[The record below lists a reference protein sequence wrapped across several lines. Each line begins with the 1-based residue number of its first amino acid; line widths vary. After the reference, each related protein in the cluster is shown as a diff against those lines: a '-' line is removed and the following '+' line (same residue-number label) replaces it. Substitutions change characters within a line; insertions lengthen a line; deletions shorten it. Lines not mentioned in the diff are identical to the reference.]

1 MCSWAVTCNRD
12 SKSHDYSKTIIS
24 YIMSR
29 VSQQSHVNYAQEGVT
44 KSKIDNNKGLVEE
57 YEIKN

>member
-1 MCSWAVTCNRD
+1 MDEA
-12 SKSHDYSKTIIS
+12 HDYSKTIVPNT
-24 YIMSR
+24 MSR